1 MRFKGTSIN
10 SFSARIAASRAHPLL
25 AYLSDMSRR
34 SLRGFLRFITE
45 KQISISAPNFRL
57 LVLLLTCCAL
67 RPAIAADDVIVADES
82 AVEAAFLY
90 NFALFTEWPD
100 LPANEFRICVLGS
113 GPVFAA
119 LESVKK
125 KQIKEHP
132 ISVMNISSATQVESC
147 QVLFVGRYE
156 HASIGKLARQIGNTP
171 VLVVAEED
179 GYDPK
184 NVIILLVAQQ
194 GRIGFKINRTAAQA
208 NSLTVS
214 SKLLKLAQQ
223 VY

>member
-1 MRFKGTSIN
+1 MRFN
-10 SFSARIAASRAHPLL
+10 IALVVVLL
-25 AYLSDMSRR
+25 ACYM
-34 SLRGFLRFITE
+34 
-45 KQISISAPNFRL
+45 
-57 LVLLLTCCAL
+57 L
-67 RPAIAADDVIVADES
+67 RPAFAADFIVADES

-100 LPANEFRICVLGS
+100 LPANDFRICVLGS
-113 GPVFAA
+113 EPVLAA
-119 LESVKK
+119 LEPVKK

-132 ISVMNISSATQVESC
+132 VSVINISSAAQAQSC
-147 QVLFVGRYE
+147 QVLFVGRSE
-156 HASIGKLARQIGNTP
+156 HASIGNLARQIGNAP
-171 VLVVAEED
+171 VMVVSEED

-184 NVIILLVAQQ
+184 DVIIELVAQQ

-214 SKLLKLAQQ
+214 SKLLKLALQ

>member
-1 MRFKGTSIN
+1 MAAIWWLSWNMRFN
-10 SFSARIAASRAHPLL
+10 ARLAVLLL
-25 AYLSDMSRR
+25 AY
-34 SLRGFLRFITE
+34 
-45 KQISISAPNFRL
+45 
-57 LVLLLTCCAL
+57 CAL
-67 RPAIAADDVIVADES
+67 RPVLAAEALIADES
-82 AVEAAFLY
+82 TVEAAFLY

-113 GPVFAA
+113 EPMLAA
-119 LESVKK
+119 LDSIKR

-132 ISVMNISSATQVESC
+132 VKVMNISAAAQMQTC
-147 QVLFVGRYE
+147 QILFVGQSE
-156 HASIGKLARQIGNTP
+156 HESIGKLARQIGNAP
-171 VLVVAEED
+171 VLVVSEED

-184 NVIILLVAQQ
+184 NVIISLVTQQ

>member
-1 MRFKGTSIN
+1 MRFN
-10 SFSARIAASRAHPLL
+10 ARLV
-25 AYLSDMSRR
+25 
-34 SLRGFLRFITE
+34 
-45 KQISISAPNFRL
+45 
-57 LVLLLTCCAL
+57 VLLFACCAL
-67 RPAIAADDVIVADES
+67 RPAIAVDYIVADES

-90 NFALFTEWPD
+90 NFALFTEWPN

-113 GPVFAA
+113 DPVLVA

-132 ISVMNISSATQVESC
+132 VSIMSISSATQAQSC
-147 QVLFVGRYE
+147 QVLFVGISE
-156 HASIGKLARQIGNTP
+156 HASIGNLVRQIGNAP
-171 VLVVAEED
+171 VLVVSEED

-184 NVIILLVAQQ
+184 NVIISLVAQQ

-214 SKLLKLAQQ
+214 SKLLRLAQQ

>member
-1 MRFKGTSIN
+1 MRFNVRLVI
-10 SFSARIAASRAHPLL
+10 L
-25 AYLSDMSRR
+25 
-34 SLRGFLRFITE
+34 
-45 KQISISAPNFRL
+45 L
-57 LVLLLTCCAL
+57 LVCCAL
-67 RPAIAADDVIVADES
+67 RPALAADAMFAEES

-100 LPANEFRICVLGS
+100 LPANEFRICVMGS
-113 GPVFAA
+113 DPLLAA
-119 LESVKK
+119 LESIKK
-125 KQIKEHP
+125 KQIKEHS
-132 ISVMNISSATQVESC
+132 ISVRNISSATQVQSC
-147 QVLFVGRYE
+147 QVLFVGRSE

-184 NVIILLVAQQ
+184 NVIIELVEQQ

>member
-1 MRFKGTSIN
+1 MRFN
-10 SFSARIAASRAHPLL
+10 AHL
-25 AYLSDMSRR
+25 A
-34 SLRGFLRFITE
+34 
-45 KQISISAPNFRL
+45 
-57 LVLLLTCCAL
+57 VLLLSCCVL
-67 RPAIAADDVIVADES
+67 QPVLAADVIVADES
-82 AVEAAFLY
+82 TVEAAFLY

-100 LPANEFRICVLGS
+100 LPASEFRICVQGS
-113 GPVFAA
+113 GPVLAA

-132 ISVMNISSATQVESC
+132 INIMNISSAAQVESC
-147 QVLFVGRYE
+147 QVLFVGRSE

-214 SKLLKLAQQ
+214 SKLLKLAQEI
-223 VY
+223 Y